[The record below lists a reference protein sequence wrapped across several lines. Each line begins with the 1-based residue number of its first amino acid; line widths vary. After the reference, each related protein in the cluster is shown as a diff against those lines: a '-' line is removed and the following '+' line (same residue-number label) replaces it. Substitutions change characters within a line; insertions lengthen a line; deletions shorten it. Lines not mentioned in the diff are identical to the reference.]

1 MVIAVTESCSVRALW
16 KAAIRNVG
24 QSQDE
29 LVALFVP
36 DDRWHRAASLPFTR
50 EISRVG
56 GGVSDFTRRRAEQL
70 AKDATDRVRR
80 RIEELASV
88 TESAFAFEVLSESDP
103 KRMRKL
109 VGEGQTIVIAPS
121 FLAGQPICAQFE
133 ELDWRI
139 VLIEAKIGRAHV

>member
-1 MVIAVTESCSVRALW
+1 MVIAVTESCSVRKLW
-16 KAAIRNVG
+16 KAAVRNVG
-24 QSQDE
+24 HSQDE

-70 AKDATDRVRR
+70 ARDATDRVRR
-80 RIEELASV
+80 RIEELAAV
-88 TESAFAFEVLSESDP
+88 TELTFAFEVLSESDP
-103 KRMRKL
+103 KRISKL
-109 VGEGQTIVIAPS
+109 AGEGQTVVIAPS
-121 FLAGQPICAQFE
+121 FLAGQPIYAQFE

-139 VLIEAKIGRAHV
+139 VLIEAMENNRQS